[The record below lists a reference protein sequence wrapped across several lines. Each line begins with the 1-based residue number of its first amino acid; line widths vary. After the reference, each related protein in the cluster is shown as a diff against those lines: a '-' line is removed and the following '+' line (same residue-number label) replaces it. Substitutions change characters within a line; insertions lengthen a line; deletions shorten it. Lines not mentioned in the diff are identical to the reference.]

1 MKAMSPNQAGLGIS
15 AQFNQSYEEGPLMQL
30 TDDEI
35 TILREII
42 AERLNFIP
50 TRVEFDRTEI
60 TVRSVRL
67 SKQMFTD
74 AVAKAGGNFNK
85 LVEHLIWNYLD
96 NDVKYT
102 KKTSKE

>member
-1 MKAMSPNQAGLGIS
+1 MK
-15 AQFNQSYEEGPLMQL
+15 L

-42 AERLNFIP
+42 EERLKQNTIP
-50 TRVEFDRTEI
+50 TRIEFNRSEI

-67 SKQMFTD
+67 SKQMFDD
-74 AVAKAGGNFNK
+74 AVKKGGGNFNR
-85 LVEHLIWNYLD
+85 LIEMLLWNYLD